1 MPESRAHAAVANRLA
16 RQLGTAYNRG
26 AGADVQTRNVAI
38 EVETEKTIG
47 DAGRQLQG
55 HRKQVFVAGTS
66 QAAAQA
72 ALERYQNSSIGVM
85 DANGRVLK
93 RSTRR

>member
-1 MPESRAHAAVANRLA
+1 MAESKAHAAVANRLA
-16 RQLGTAYNRG
+16 RQYGTEYNRG
-26 AGADVQTRNVAI
+26 AGADIKTRNVAI
-38 EVETEKTIG
+38 EVETESTVG

-66 QAAAQA
+66 KAAVDA
-72 ALERYQNSSIGVM
+72 ALDRYEGTSIGVM
-85 DANGRVLK
+85 DNRGRILK

>member
-1 MPESRAHAAVANRLA
+1 MAESKAHAAVANRLA

-26 AGADVQTRNVAI
+26 AGADVQTRSVAI
-38 EVETEKTIG
+38 EVETEKTVG

-55 HRKQVFVAGTS
+55 HRKPVYVAGTS
-66 QAAAQA
+66 RAATQA
-72 ALERYQNSSIGVM
+72 ALDRYSKTGIGVM
-85 DANGRVLK
+85 DASGRVLK